1 MFFFTLK
8 KLISRIFFPF
18 PMGLEIITSGLILLI
33 SNKAGKMRLG
43 KILIFSGI
51 VFLYA
56 AGTEPVIDQLVYPFE
71 HKYMPV
77 SQKVPGI
84 KYIVVLGGD
93 YESSP
98 ELPANM
104 KLRPLTLSRV
114 IEALRLKS
122 IYPEALIIFSG
133 GRMYRESLS
142 CAEVM
147 KIAAIKLGINKK
159 QILLNS
165 SGYDTRGEVVSLKNR
180 LDGEKFLLVTS
191 ASHMR
196 RAEAMFKKE
205 GLYPVPSPSSYLS
218 PVKNGYT
225 LMDFFPSWSG
235 MQKSERLIYEIQGL
249 LWAKIRKYI

>member
-8 KLISRIFFPF
+8 KFISRIFFPF
-18 PMGLEIITSGLILLI
+18 PMGLEIITLGLIFLVLD
-33 SNKAGKMRLG
+33 KTKHRKLG

-56 AGTEPVIDQLVYPFE
+56 AGTEPIMDQLVYPFE

-77 SQKVPGI
+77 TQKTPGI

-98 ELPANM
+98 ELPASIN
-104 KLRPLTLSRV
+104 LNPLTLSRV

-122 IYPEALIIFSG
+122 IYPDALIIFSG
-133 GRMYRESLS
+133 GRMYKRSLS

-147 KIAAIKLGINKK
+147 KTTAVRLGINGK

-165 SGYDTRGEVVSLKNR
+165 SGYDTRGEVVSLKKR
-180 LDGEKFLLVTS
+180 LEDEKFLLVTS
-191 ASHMR
+191 ASHMH

-249 LWAKIRKYI
+249 LWASIKKYI